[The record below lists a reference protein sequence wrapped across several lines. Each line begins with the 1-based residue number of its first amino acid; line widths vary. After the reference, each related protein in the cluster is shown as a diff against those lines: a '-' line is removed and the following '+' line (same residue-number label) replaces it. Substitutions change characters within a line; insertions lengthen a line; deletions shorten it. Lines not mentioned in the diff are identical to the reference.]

1 MITIK
6 NYNSDVG
13 YGTFYGW
20 DMKYALE
27 DKDFYSFEFEHRN
40 EQKRVYVLVQRD
52 KNIPKKRAK
61 HLPISDDLHE
71 VYIQD
76 MVSDKWRRTV
86 NLEKRSLNKSA
97 FYNWVESVIDDE
109 YPLPF

>member
-40 EQKRVYVLVQRD
+40 EQKRVYVLVHR
-52 KNIPKKRAK
+52 NSKKRTK
-61 HLPISDDLHE
+61 HVVSEDLHE

-76 MVSDKWRRTV
+76 MVSDKWRRTL
-86 NLEKRSLNKSA
+86 NLTKPQLNKSA

-109 YPLPF
+109 YGLPF

>member
-40 EQKRVYVLVQRD
+40 EQKRVYVLVHR
-52 KNIPKKRAK
+52 NSKKRTK
-61 HLPISDDLHE
+61 HVVSEDLHE

-76 MVSDKWRRTV
+76 MVSDKWRRTL
-86 NLEKRSLNKSA
+86 NLTKPQLNKSA

>member
-13 YGTFYGW
+13 HATFYGW

-27 DKDFYSFEFEHRN
+27 HKDFYSFEFEHRN
-40 EQKRVYVLVQRD
+40 EQKRVYVLVHR
-52 KNIPKKRAK
+52 NSKKRTK
-61 HLPISDDLHE
+61 HVVSEDLHE

-76 MVSDKWRRTV
+76 MVSDKWRRTL
-86 NLEKRSLNKSA
+86 NLTKPQLNKSA

-109 YPLPF
+109 YGLPF

>member
-6 NYNSDVG
+6 NYNNDVNSG
-13 YGTFYGW
+13 VFYGW

-27 DKDFYSFEFEHRN
+27 DKDFYSFEFEHRA
-40 EQKRVYVLVQRD
+40 EQKRVYVLVHRNKIKD
-52 KNIPKKRAK
+52 NM
-61 HLPISDDLHE
+61 PIGEDLHE

-86 NLEKRSLNKSA
+86 NLAKSHLNKSA

-109 YPLPF
+109 YGLPF

>member
-13 YGTFYGW
+13 HATFYGW

-27 DKDFYSFEFEHRN
+27 DKDFYSFEFEHRK
-40 EQKRVYVLVQRD
+40 EQKRVYVLVHR
-52 KNIPKKRAK
+52 NSKKRTK
-61 HLPISDDLHE
+61 HVVSEDLHE

-76 MVSDKWRRTV
+76 MVSDKWRRTL
-86 NLEKRSLNKSA
+86 NLTKPQLNKSS

>member
-1 MITIK
+1 
-6 NYNSDVG
+6 
-13 YGTFYGW
+13 
-20 DMKYALE
+20 
-27 DKDFYSFEFEHRN
+27 
-40 EQKRVYVLVQRD
+40 
-52 KNIPKKRAK
+52 
-61 HLPISDDLHE
+61 

-76 MVSDKWRRTV
+76 MVGDRWRRTV

>member
-13 YGTFYGW
+13 HAAFYGW

-40 EQKRVYVLVQRD
+40 EQKRVYVLVHR
-52 KNIPKKRAK
+52 NSKKRTK
-61 HLPISDDLHE
+61 HVVSEDLHE

-76 MVSDKWRRTV
+76 MVSDKWRRTL
-86 NLEKRSLNKSA
+86 NLTKPQLNKSA